1 MTDFGTLRV
10 VHLDSPVGRLR
21 ATADDAALHTL
32 TFDEAETRAANA
44 ARTYASSDGAAEGTN
59 AILDRLVMQLD
70 EYFAGTRRDFDLP
83 LAPAGTAFQ
92 RAVWQVLRTI
102 PYGRT
107 MSYGEQA
114 RTLGDVGKA
123 RAVGAA
129 NGRNPISIVVPC
141 HRVVAGTGHL
151 TGFGGGIENKAWL
164 LAHERSVL
172 EGVEQLPL
180 T

>member
-1 MTDFGTLRV
+1 MTHSGTLRV
-10 VHLDSPVGRLR
+10 LHLDSPVGRLR
-21 ATADDAALHTL
+21 ATADDEALHTL
-32 TFDEAETRAANA
+32 TFDEAQTRAANA
-44 ARTYASSDGAAEGTN
+44 ARTSGEADDAVGGTN
-59 AILDRLVMQLD
+59 AILDRLVEQLD
-70 EYFAGTRRDFDLP
+70 GYFAGTRRDFDLP
-83 LAPAGTAFQ
+83 LAPAGTPFQ
-92 RAVWQVLRTI
+92 QSVWQVLRSI

-107 MSYGEQA
+107 ISYGEQA
-114 RTLGDVGKA
+114 RALGDVGKA

-164 LAHERSVL
+164 LAHERAVL
-172 EGVEQLPL
+172 EGVDQLPL

>member
-1 MTDFGTLRV
+1 MTNTGTLRV

-21 ATADDAALHTL
+21 ATADDEALHTL
-32 TFDEAETRAANA
+32 TFADADTRAAHA
-44 ARTYASSDGAAEGTN
+44 QRATAESDGAVEGTN
-59 AILDRLVMQLD
+59 AILERLLVQLG
-70 EYFAGTRRDFDLP
+70 EYFAGTRREFDLP
-83 LAPAGTAFQ
+83 LAPSGTAFQ
-92 RAVWQVLRTI
+92 LAVWQVLRTI

-107 MSYGEQA
+107 ISYGEQA

-141 HRVVAGTGHL
+141 HRVVAGTGNL

-172 EGVEQLPL
+172 EGESLLPL
-180 T
+180 G

>member
-1 MTDFGTLRV
+1 MTGILRV

-21 ATADDAALHTL
+21 ATADDDALHTL
-32 TFDEAETRAANA
+32 TFEDASTRAADA
-44 ARTYASSDGAAEGTN
+44 ARTYGAVDGAVEGGN
-59 AILDRLVMQLD
+59 DILDRLAAELA

-83 LAPAGTAFQ
+83 LEPAGTEFQ
-92 RAVWQVLRTI
+92 LSAWKVLRTI
-102 PYGRT
+102 PYGAT

-114 RTLGDVGKA
+114 RRLGDIRKS

-141 HRVVAGTGHL
+141 HRVISGTGSL

-172 EGVEQLPL
+172 GDEGLPL
-180 T
+180 G

>member
-1 MTDFGTLRV
+1 MTDSGTLRV
-10 VHLDSPVGRLR
+10 IRLESPVGRLR
-21 ATADDAALHTL
+21 ATADDHALRTL
-32 TFDEAETRAANA
+32 TFDEADTRAAHA
-44 ARTYASSDGAAEGTN
+44 ARANAESDGAVEGTN
-59 AILDRLVMQLD
+59 AILDRLVVQLD

-83 LAPAGTAFQ
+83 LAPAGTPFQ
-92 RAVWQVLRTI
+92 LASWQVLRSI

-141 HRVVAGTGHL
+141 HRVVAGSGHL

-172 EGVEQLPL
+172 EGVDPLPL
-180 T
+180 A

>member
-1 MTDFGTLRV
+1 MTNTGTLRV
-10 VHLDSPVGRLR
+10 IHLESPVGRLR
-21 ATADDAALHTL
+21 ATADDEALHTL
-32 TFDEAETRAANA
+32 TFDDAETRAAGA
-44 ARTYASSDGAAEGTN
+44 ARAFAETDGAVEGTN
-59 AILDRLVMQLD
+59 AILDRLVEQLD
-70 EYFAGTRRDFDLP
+70 EYFAGARRDFDLP
-83 LAPAGTAFQ
+83 LSPAGTPFQ
-92 RAVWQVLRTI
+92 LAVWQVLRSI

-107 MSYGEQA
+107 ISYGEQA
-114 RTLGDVGKA
+114 RALGDVGKA

-172 EGVEQLPL
+172 AGVDQLPL
-180 T
+180 S

>member
-1 MTDFGTLRV
+1 MTNSGTLCV

-21 ATADDAALHTL
+21 ATADDEALHTL
-32 TFDEAETRAANA
+32 TFDEADTRAATA
-44 ARTYASSDGAAEGTN
+44 ARTSAESDGAVEGMN
-59 AILDRLVMQLD
+59 AILDQLVEQLD
-70 EYFAGTRRDFDLP
+70 QYFSGTRRGFDLP
-83 LAPAGTAFQ
+83 LAPTGTPFQ
-92 RAVWQVLRTI
+92 LAVWQVLRSI

-164 LAHERSVL
+164 LAHERRVL
-172 EGVEQLPL
+172 EGVDEVPL

>member
-1 MTDFGTLRV
+1 MTNSGTLRM

-21 ATADDAALHTL
+21 ATADDQALHTL
-32 TFDEAETRAANA
+32 TFNEAETRAATA
-44 ARTYASSDGAAEGTN
+44 ARTSASFDGAVEGTN
-59 AILDRLVMQLD
+59 EILDRLVVQLD
-70 EYFAGTRRDFDLP
+70 EYFSGRRRDFDLP
-83 LAPAGTAFQ
+83 LAPAGTPFQ
-92 RAVWQVLRTI
+92 LAVWQVLRSI

-107 MSYGEQA
+107 MSYGDQA

-151 TGFGGGIENKAWL
+151 TGFGGGIQNKAWL

-172 EGVEQLPL
+172 EGIEQLPFA
-180 T
+180 

>member
-1 MTDFGTLRV
+1 MTTSWTLRV
-10 VHLDSPVGRLR
+10 VHLDSPVGPLR
-21 ATADDAALHTL
+21 ATADDVALHTL
-32 TFDEAETRAANA
+32 TFSGADTRAAA
-44 ARTYASSDGAAEGTN
+44 VARACAESDGAVEGSN
-59 AILDRLVMQLD
+59 PILDRLVAQLD
-70 EYFAGTRRDFDLP
+70 EYFAGVRKDFDLP
-83 LAPAGTAFQ
+83 LAPAGTPFQ
-92 RAVWQVLRTI
+92 LSVWQVLRTI

-114 RTLGDVGKA
+114 RALGDVGKA

-164 LAHERSVL
+164 LAHERKVL
-172 EGVEQLPL
+172 TGVDELPL
-180 T
+180 S